1 MNFAKKLFVATALTG
16 FLATANL
23 GAAQAGDF
31 SPGWKPMKPLY
42 AVSFDVG
49 RKHVLS
55 YFLNKNGQCD
65 LTTLVTDR
73 PDEAAEGDEI
83 PTLNTTRFRAAING
97 GKTAHLDI
105 AEGKS
110 LEYACAADAHAM
122 GVRQVSPVAVAS
134 PHPQRRINKVAA
146 AGLGG

>member
-1 MNFAKKLFVATALTG
+1 MNQINRWSVIMNFAKKIVAATAVTCV
-16 FLATANL
+16 LATAKF
-23 GAAQAGDF
+23 GAVQAGD
-31 SPGWKPMKPLY
+31 SSQVWKPMKPLY

-55 YFLNKNGQCD
+55 YFLSKKGQCD

-83 PTLNTTRFRAAING
+83 PELTTARFRATIDG
-97 GKTAHLDI
+97 GKTAHVDT

-110 LEYACAADAHAM
+110 LEYVCATDAQAM
-122 GVRQVSPVAVAS
+122 SVRQVN
-134 PHPQRRINKVAA
+134 QVAA
-146 AGLGG
+146 ASPSRAK